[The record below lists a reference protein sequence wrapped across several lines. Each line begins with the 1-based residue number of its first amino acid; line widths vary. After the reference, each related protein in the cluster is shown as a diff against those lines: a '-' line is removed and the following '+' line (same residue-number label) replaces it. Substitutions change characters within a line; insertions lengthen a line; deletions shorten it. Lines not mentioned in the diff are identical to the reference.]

1 MSNKRIWN
9 YWSSRYDKLLMQK
22 YSLGIT
28 RDKVIEMI
36 QKHNRLDIE
45 NILDI
50 GCGTGQLLED
60 LERNFLKE
68 DGRNKNPSMIG
79 IDYSPRMID
88 VARKKGIKADF
99 SVKDVAELATID
111 RIFDIIV
118 CTHSLPY
125 YKDQKKAIK
134 DMTNLLKEGG
144 LLILAHGSSNSI
156 YDKIAFTLTK
166 TTTGSAKYLSKKDV
180 IEFCDPNLVIVEM
193 DVLKECFWMPT
204 LLVTVFRKKER
215 AFL

>member
-1 MSNKRIWN
+1 MSSKKIWN
-9 YWSSRYDKLLMQK
+9 YWSSRYDRLLMQK
-22 YSLGIT
+22 YSLSIT

-36 QKHNRLDIE
+36 RKYNRLKVK

-60 LERNFLKE
+60 LERYFEQYGKKDKNFHML
-68 DGRNKNPSMIG
+68 G
-79 IDYSPRMID
+79 IDYSPGMID
-88 VARKKGIKADF
+88 VARKKRIKADF
-99 SVKDVAELATID
+99 CVKDVSELATID
-111 RIFDIIV
+111 RAFDIIV

-125 YKDQKKAIK
+125 YKDQKKAFK
-134 DMTNLLKEGG
+134 DMTSLLREGG

-166 TTTGSAKYLSKKDV
+166 MTTGSAKYLSKREV
-180 IEFCDPNLVIVEM
+180 IRFCDPDLVILAM

-215 AFL
+215 K